1 MSNIHFIVNETACSG
16 ECGIRFKEVE
26 KLLKEKGIA
35 YTVDKTEHRGHGT
48 ELARLAV
55 SRGEKLITAVGG
67 DGTVREVAA
76 ALLNTDAALG
86 ILPFGTGND
95 IVKTLNIPTDME
107 SALCV
112 LLNGR
117 ARRVDCGKANDSYFF
132 NVAGIGFDV
141 DVLVETERF
150 KKKRKGMLP
159 YFLGIMSAVI
169 HRKKIPMKITLD
181 GEEKTAELLMLDV
194 ANGIYYGGG
203 MKVAPDAS
211 PFDGMFD
218 VIMVEY
224 VSLPRL
230 ITLLPAF
237 INGSYVKS
245 RKVNVCRAKRVD
257 IELENREELP
267 IQMDGEIDDVTPVR
281 ISMERG
287 AVNIILSEE

>member
-1 MSNIHFIVNETACSG
+1 MSNMHFIVNETACSG
-16 ECGIRFKEVE
+16 ECGIRFKKVE

-35 YTVDKTEHRGHGT
+35 YTAVKTEHRGHGT
-48 ELARLAV
+48 ELARFAV

-67 DGTVREVAA
+67 DGTVREVAT
-76 ALLNTDAALG
+76 ALVNTDAVLG

-95 IVKTLNIPTDME
+95 IVKTLKIPTDIE

-150 KKKRKGMLP
+150 KRKRKGILP

-169 HRKKIPMKITLD
+169 HRKEIPMKITLD
-181 GEEKTAELLMLDV
+181 GAEKTDELLMLDV

-211 PFDGMFD
+211 PFDGAFD
-218 VIMVEY
+218 VIMVKY
-224 VSLPRL
+224 PSLIRFL
-230 ITLLPAF
+230 TLLPKF
-237 INGSYVKS
+237 INGSYIKS
-245 RKVNVCRAKRVD
+245 REITVCRAKSVYV
-257 IELENREELP
+257 ELENGDELP
-267 IQMDGEIDDVTPVR
+267 IQTDGEIDDVTPVR
-281 ISMERG
+281 ISIERG